1 MITTADLIT
10 AISKKLKTNYP
21 GTRVWSTDKDKDFGK
36 KCFFIK
42 YTSSKGGK
50 PEFIHEWGEVRV
62 YYFPSDED
70 INQIELL
77 KMQEQL
83 SQLFLFRIFVTDTFA
98 VPIDEVQFEIDDDVL
113 VMSRF
118 AEYGRIKL
126 IRLRRIENVGGKNG
140 ITKHCGQFY

>member
-1 MITTADLIT
+1 MITTSDLIT

-21 GTRVWSTDKDKDFGK
+21 DTKVWSTDKDKDFGK

-42 YTSSKGGK
+42 YTSSKDGK
-50 PEFIHEWGEVRV
+50 PEFIHEWGEVRI

-70 INQIELL
+70 INQIENL

-83 SQLFLFRIFVTDTFA
+83 SQLFLFRIFITDTFA

-113 VMSRF
+113 VMSF
-118 AEYGRIKL
+118 DYEMYQTIDTEADLPNMEELNLSDLEKM
-126 IRLRRIENVGGKNG
+126 KM
-140 ITKHCGQFY
+140 

>member
-113 VMSRF
+113 VMSF
-118 AEYGRIKL
+118 GYEMYQTIDTEADLLNMEELNLSDLEELKM
-126 IRLRRIENVGGKNG
+126 
-140 ITKHCGQFY
+140 